1 MRLSLTGRN
10 VLEKLQT
17 VGAGDAPDARLL
29 ARRLTDAGLM
39 HPCPPSCPRPES
51 QVTVVIPVRDRPAE
65 LRRSLA
71 TLRDAFPSVRVIV
84 VDDGSLNRQATSEIC
99 NQYQAEGIRLDTS
112 LGPAAARNAAIASVG
127 TELIAFLDS
136 DCMPQDAW
144 INHLAGHFVDPL
156 VGAVAPRI
164 VGDEEDQG
172 SAISR
177 FSAAYSPLDLAQ
189 HPARVAPGARVSYVP
204 TAVLLVRRAAI
215 DAGFDPTLRYG
226 EDVDFIWRLHDA
238 GWRVRYDPSVLV
250 KHPEPQK
257 LTKLLARRFRYGTSA
272 APLAARHP
280 ERLSPLLIAPSS
292 AALVAAGLAGRPL
305 STATIAAVQAVPF
318 TMRLGKAGVP
328 FDQAARWPLQGAGH
342 TFLAT
347 GRAMTALT
355 PWLLAAGIKSRHT
368 RRASLALIACPPLFE
383 WLRRKPPLDPA
394 RWTALAIADNVAYGL
409 GVWVGS
415 FRARNWSALVPRLSS
430 SAKSR

>member
-1 MRLSLTGRN
+1 
-10 VLEKLQT
+10 
-17 VGAGDAPDARLL
+17 
-29 ARRLTDAGLM
+29 
-39 HPCPPSCPRPES
+39 
-51 QVTVVIPVRDRPAE
+51 
-65 LRRSLA
+65 
-71 TLRDAFPSVRVIV
+71 VIV
-84 VDDGSLNRQATSEIC
+84 VDDGSLDRQATSEIC
-99 NQYQAEGIRLDTS
+99 NQYQAQVIRLDTS
-112 LGPAAARNAAIASVG
+112 CGPAAARNAAIASVG

-136 DCMPQDAW
+136 DCMPQDGW

-204 TAVLLVRRAAI
+204 TAVLLVRRDAI

-257 LTKLLARRFRYGTSA
+257 LMKLLARRFRYGTSA

-292 AALVAAGLAGRPL
+292 AALVAAALAGRPL

-318 TMRLGKAGVP
+318 TRRLGKAGVP
-328 FDQAARWPLQGAGH
+328 FDQAARWSLQGAGH

-355 PWLLAAGIKSRHT
+355 PWLLAAGIRWRHT

-383 WLRRKPPLDPA
+383 WARRKPPLGPA
-394 RWTALAIADNVAYGL
+394 TWTALTIADNIAYGT

-415 FRARNWSALVPRLSS
+415 IRARTWSALVPKISS
-430 SAKSR
+430 SAKPR